1 MVNLYYT
8 FTYLSISYI
17 VLMYGEKKWCY
28 KFGMPEY
35 YA

>member
-17 VLMYGEKKWCY
+17 VLMYGEKKCY